1 MRSVNVLIRAPHT
14 SLSSLVCSLRR
25 LKRFQAIRL
34 IVEIKTDTMKNRSEN
49 TVQQQ
54 KGKTTNQHELS
65 GLRDL
70 FEDQLK
76 GIYWSE
82 KTLTGTFPKMI
93 KNTATPELAETLKQQ
108 LDIKKQHVR
117 RCEEIFSSMNMNA
130 EPKKNE
136 AMQGLLNE
144 ANAILGTSVSGGVR
158 DAGIISSVQKVK
170 HYEIAAYGTL
180 AAFARELGENEVV
193 SLLEEVLA
201 EEKVADAL
209 LSEVAEK
216 TVNKAAAETPN
227 RSDNSH
233 P

>member
-1 MRSVNVLIRAPHT
+1 
-14 SLSSLVCSLRR
+14 
-25 LKRFQAIRL
+25 
-34 IVEIKTDTMKNRSEN
+34 MKSRSEN
-49 TVQQQ
+49 VVQQQ
-54 KGKTTNQHELS
+54 NGKTTNQHELS

-82 KTLTGTFPKMI
+82 KTLTGTLPKMI
-93 KNTATPELAETLKQQ
+93 KNTTSHALANTLKQQ
-108 LDIKKQHVR
+108 LDIKEQHVR
-117 RCEEIFSSMNMNA
+117 RCEEIFTSMNLYA
-130 EPKKNE
+130 EQKKNE
-136 AMQGLLNE
+136 AMQGLVNE
-144 ANAILGTSVSGGVR
+144 ANAILTASVNGNVR

-193 SLLEEVLA
+193 TLLEEVLA

-216 TVNKAAAETPN
+216 TVNKAAAEIPFPN
-227 RSDNSH
+227 DSGH